1 MSWFGNISIR
11 YKITFI
17 SLIGMLGFLVFQ
29 LINYRLSVF
38 TTEELKKIERAD
50 FPVLEIINETHI
62 HFMDM
67 GRMYESAVAEG
78 DIEIVDEAKQL
89 SDSIVSELTKI
100 KVLMPLY
107 ETDIDTLL
115 DTFGY
120 YSTSVHLN
128 AINFIQSDNDVD
140 SLSDNAMYEALSHV
154 RVLRERFD
162 REHRTFRERLN
173 SEFGQKIVRIQK
185 QSEATVS
192 QGFVLG
198 VLLFLALFF
207 ASFSI
212 IRQITTALNNAVS
225 IAHHVANGKLSS
237 PIQSKYNDE
246 TGLLIKSLA
255 IMRDALKRKK
265 EEDDLRQINQRR
277 VTELNETMR
286 GDKTL
291 EELGR
296 GVLGYLANS
305 FGAMVGA
312 FWILE
317 DDKKVLTRVASYALS
332 AETQKKN
339 KCVVGEGL
347 VGEAVQ
353 HARSYHCSDLPTD
366 YLAIESGVGQ
376 AEAGSL
382 LVVPFQHEGEIRGVL
397 ELASFSPFN
406 ENDIAFINRYNTGIA
421 IAVSSSQSRLKM
433 STILKKTQLQA
444 QELEQQGAIL
454 QTKSEQLELSGR
466 YKSQFLST
474 MSHELRTPLN
484 SILILSKGL
493 VENKHNNL
501 LPKQQE
507 HAKVIYAAGSDL
519 LTLINDILDLSKVEE
534 GKLDLIID
542 EIDTVEFSRII
553 YHQFEYEAESK
564 TLDFEVTVSD
574 KLPQFFYAD
583 IHRLSQILR
592 NFLSNALKFTEKGYV
607 QLSIEPTLL
616 QPGTDNNE
624 SAIAFIVSDSGIG
637 ISKDKQDSIFEAFQQ
652 ADGTTSRQYGGTGL
666 GLTISRELSELMR
679 GYITVSSKG
688 EGEGSIFTLVLPIDN
703 RDHNRLDESGG
714 MIPARVKSIPNQG
727 KPTLDSSTQD
737 IAIRDASK
745 QNASIQASSVQRHSL
760 KSTLSPPLP
769 YQNPWVENAASL
781 SLVPA
786 GIKFDSNNTYHILLV
801 EDDRV
806 QVESIKKMCSEQN
819 LKLDTAV
826 TAQDA
831 RTLIEAKTYDCLIL
845 DLNLPDENSISLLRE
860 LRQREAQSSEVKRL
874 FTIVY
879 TAETVTR
886 DTESELQAIADRI
899 IIKTQRSL
907 EWLSNEIQQ
916 FFMFEFGD
924 QEALTDQ
931 TNTVEASRS
940 MSLSRNSSTASSQ
953 NKTRKESQSDVSSN
967 AQSMDDS
974 ADLMVSDDQTL
985 LSDIMD
991 NVTSANTGS
1000 LKGKSVLIVDDDMR
1014 NIYSLS
1020 AAFEDFDM
1028 SVYTAENGEEAVAF
1042 LNEHIDKD
1050 PVDIVLMDI
1059 MMPVLNGL
1067 DATKRIREIPGLT
1080 STPIIALTAK
1090 AMPDDKL
1097 NCILAGAN
1105 AYISKPVD
1113 IPELE
1118 KHLLNFI
1125 G

>member
-17 SLIGMLGFLVFQ
+17 SLVGILGFLVFL

-38 TTEELKKIERAD
+38 TTEELKEIERAD

-62 HFMDM
+62 YFMDM

-78 DIEIVDEAKQL
+78 DIELIDKAKQL
-89 SDSIVSELTKI
+89 SDAIVSELTKV

-107 ETDIDTLL
+107 KSDIDTLL
-115 DTFGY
+115 DTFSY

-128 AINFIQSDNDVD
+128 AINFIQSENDAD
-140 SLSDNAMYEALSHV
+140 SLSDNAMFESLSHV

-162 REHRTFRERLN
+162 REHRIFRERLN
-173 SEFGQKIVRIQK
+173 DEFGQKLVQIQK
-185 QSEATVS
+185 QGEATVS

-207 ASFSI
+207 ASVSI

-225 IAHHVANGKLSS
+225 IAYQVANGKLSS
-237 PIQSKYNDE
+237 PIESKYDDE
-246 TGLLIKSLA
+246 TGLLIKSLS
-255 IMRDALKRKK
+255 IMRDALKKQK
-265 EEDDLRQINQRR
+265 EEDELRQINQRR

-291 EELGR
+291 EELGA
-296 GVLGYLANS
+296 GVLAYLANS

-312 FWILE
+312 FWILDE
-317 DDKKVLTRVASYALS
+317 EKKVLTRVSSYALS
-332 AETQKKN
+332 AAAQSKAH
-339 KCVVGEGL
+339 CLVGEGL

-353 HARSYHCSDLPTD
+353 HARSYQCNDLPPG
-366 YLAIESGVGQ
+366 YLSIESGVGKS
-376 AEAGSL
+376 EAGSL
-382 LVVPFQHEGEIRGVL
+382 LVVPFQHEGEIGGVI
-397 ELASFSPFN
+397 ELASFSPFH
-406 ENDIAFINRYNTGIA
+406 ENDIDFINRYNTGIA

-444 QELEQQGAIL
+444 QELEQQGAAL

-493 VENKHNNL
+493 LENKQKNL

-542 EIDTVEFSRII
+542 EIDTVDFSRII

-564 TLDFEVTVSD
+564 ALSFEVTVSD

-607 QLSIEPTLL
+607 HLSIEPAFLD
-616 QPGTDNNE
+616 QEGDVKREP
-624 SAIAFIVSDSGIG
+624 AIAFVVTDSGIG
-637 ISKDKQDSIFEAFQQ
+637 ISKDKQDHIFEAFQQ

-679 GYITVSSKG
+679 GYITVTSKG
-688 EGEGSIFTLVLPIDN
+688 EGKGSAFTLVLPIDN
-703 RDHNRLDESGG
+703 RDGYSVGESKDGMVPARAKSVPANTAPTNTALVNTILADTTPVSRIPVPSDTGPSATPKVDSARLDS
-714 MIPARVKSIPNQG
+714 
-727 KPTLDSSTQD
+727 D
-737 IAIRDASK
+737 
-745 QNASIQASSVQRHSL
+745 NA
-760 KSTLSPPLP
+760 
-769 YQNPWVENAASL
+769 
-781 SLVPA
+781 
-786 GIKFDSNNTYHILLV
+786 YHILLV
-801 EDDRV
+801 EDDIV
-806 QVESIKKMCSEQN
+806 QVESIQNICSEQS
-819 LKLDTAV
+819 LMLDTAA
-826 TAQDA
+826 TAKDA
-831 RTLIEAKTYDCLIL
+831 RALIETKTYDCLIL
-845 DLNLPDENSISLLRE
+845 DLNLPDGNSIGLLRE
-860 LRQREAQSSEVKRL
+860 LRKKEAENSAAQHL

-886 DTESELQAIADRI
+886 DTETELQAIADRI

-916 FFMFEFGD
+916 FFMFEFAD
-924 QEALTDQ
+924 QG
-931 TNTVEASRS
+931 AS
-940 MSLSRNSSTASSQ
+940 A
-953 NKTRKESQSDVSSN
+953 
-967 AQSMDDS
+967 ADS
-974 ADLMVSDDQTL
+974 AETEVPWINDKGEGLKTYSGSISEAPNSTEQSVVTPSDRHLVADTAAHAAP
-985 LSDIMD
+985 
-991 NVTSANTGS
+991 ANTGT
-1000 LKGKSVLIVDDDMR
+1000 LQGKSVLIVDDDMR

-1028 SVYTAENGEEAVAF
+1028 SVYTAENGEEALAF

-1050 PVDIVLMDI
+1050 QVDIVLMDI

-1080 STPIIALTAK
+1080 SIPIIALTAK

-1097 NCILAGAN
+1097 NCLLAGAN
-1105 AYISKPVD
+1105 AYIAKPVD